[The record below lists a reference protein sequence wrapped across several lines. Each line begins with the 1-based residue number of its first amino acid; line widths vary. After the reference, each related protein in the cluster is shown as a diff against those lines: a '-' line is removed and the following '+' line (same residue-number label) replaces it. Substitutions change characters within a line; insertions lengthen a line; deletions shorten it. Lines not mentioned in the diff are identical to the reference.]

1 MMKSTFAA
9 VTAAT
14 AIAAPA
20 LAADPTVELVN
31 DASQVAGCE
40 RLAEVKGSS
49 AWGGVVTNMAYNRAL
64 SQLKEKAA
72 KAGASHVLLLN
83 VSSGYTGSNMLG
95 VAYRCVRPPAAVT
108 PSQETAP

>member
-9 VTAAT
+9 IFAAT

-20 LAADPTVELVN
+20 LAADANVELVN
-31 DASQVAGCE
+31 EASQVSGCE
-40 RLAEVKGSS
+40 RIAEVKGSS

-64 SQLKEKAA
+64 AQLKEKAA

-83 VSSGYTGSNMLG
+83 VSSGYMGSNMLG
-95 VAYRCVRPPAAVT
+95 VAYRCAPAA
-108 PSQETAP
+108 PAAPASAEP